1 MNTEHCYKMKISVHN
16 KASLNVFLNT
26 YELNV
31 KKKLWGGGVR
41 AKELVN
47 KYRVELRQKSE
58 TAILYFF
65 HAAGV
70 LRTFVQYI
78 SFWVLEHLF
87 ILKILEHYLVFSKSI
102 L

>member
-47 KYRVELRQKSE
+47 KYRVELRQKVKPPFC
-58 TAILYFF
+58 TFFMLQVYF
-65 HAAGV
+65 A
-70 LRTFVQYI
+70 
-78 SFWVLEHLF
+78 HLCNIYPF
-87 ILKILEHYLVFSKSI
+87 GPWNIFLF
-102 L
+102 

>member
-1 MNTEHCYKMKISVHN
+1 MFK
-16 KASLNVFLNT
+16 
-26 YELNV
+26 
-31 KKKLWGGGVR
+31 
-41 AKELVN
+41 N

-78 SFWVLEHLF
+78 SFWALEHLF
-87 ILKILEHYLVFSKSI
+87 ILKILEHHLVFSKSI